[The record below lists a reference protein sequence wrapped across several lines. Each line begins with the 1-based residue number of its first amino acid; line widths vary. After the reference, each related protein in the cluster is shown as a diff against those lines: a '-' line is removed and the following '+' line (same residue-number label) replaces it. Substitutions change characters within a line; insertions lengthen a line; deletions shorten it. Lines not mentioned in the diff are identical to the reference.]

1 METEYIKKTGI
12 ERQKEVLIEA
22 LERAAKE
29 NGLFLNT
36 NYKQQ
41 PHFYNKELQI
51 TPVNSL
57 MMAMHSDNGDFKS
70 NAYTTFQNLQA
81 NNAAIRRGQKGV
93 PFIWSN
99 LNEYV
104 EIANPE
110 NKITKDS
117 FNKLSEEDKGRY
129 RVNPKENV
137 FTLFNL
143 DQTTLPFVHKD
154 SYKSHINDTGQTEP
168 HDEKELRIDINKYI
182 QKMRENLLPI
192 RRDGIGVAHYDAN
205 RDLIHIP
212 AQKEFD
218 TYPEYVQA
226 VTREIVRATGV
237 PQRLNR
243 EGTMSSDKEKQAR
256 ESLVEDLVSAHKL
269 LEFGLPSK
277 LKKTTIANIP
287 SIIKHIKE
295 TPNYTENLFRD
306 INRAVGMMKKAEK
319 GEKIKVNEREAT
331 ELLNVNSQEQT
342 QSNKQENHDSK
353 AVSFEQITILKDDN
367 EKWTLVARPSEQKP
381 FAIHPSKQDI
391 SFYFDSLKNPNKE
404 EGVSIRT
411 ELAQKYYG
419 ISLQHPELKVDIFNT
434 GATQE
439 NIEKIDRVNVF
450 RSKDQKNMI
459 IAYVD
464 GKALQPIELNKSLY
478 QRFWL
483 TDNRS
488 AYKVA
493 LAASLYAETLNNI
506 KKEGTKQ
513 TQEVEQTAKKEQSKE
528 AEVTHH
534 AGEKNIP
541 PIMKEYENLKNQYK
555 DTVLL
560 FRKGNHYE
568 AYADDAV
575 TVSQKLDLKM
585 ETDKHHYEDSKTPL
599 RSTSFK
605 QSELDVFLPKLIRN
619 NLRIAICAPIEEPL
633 KIPRPTPEA
642 ETQTKS
648 LEENETIV
656 SRPSMHR

>member
-1 METEYIKKTGI
+1 METEYIKKTGL

-57 MMAMHSDNGDFKS
+57 MMAMHSDNGNFKS

-154 SYKSHINDTGQTEP
+154 SYKTHINDTGQTAP

-277 LKKTTIANIP
+277 LKKTTIENVP

-319 GEKIKVNEREAT
+319 GEKIKVNERET
-331 ELLNVNSQEQT
+331 VELLNVNSQEQAQRNT
-342 QSNKQENHDSK
+342 QENQVSK

-367 EKWTLVARPSEQKP
+367 EKWTLVARPNEQKP

-391 SFYFDSLKNPNKE
+391 SMYFDSLKNPNKE

-419 ISLQHPELKVDIFNT
+419 LSLQHPELKVDIFNT

-450 RSKDQKNMI
+450 RTKDQKNMI

-513 TQEVEQTAKKEQSKE
+513 AQEVEQTATKEQSKQS
-528 AEVTHH
+528 EVSHDT
-534 AGEKNIP
+534 AEKNTP
-541 PIMKEYENLKNQYK
+541 PIMEQYK
-555 DTVLL
+555 ALKKNYSDALLL
-560 FRKGNHYE
+560 FRKGNYYI
-568 AYADDAV
+568 AYSDDAV
-575 TVSQKLDLKM
+575 TLSKKLDLEIKT
-585 ETDKHHYEDSKTPL
+585 EKNHYENEKTPL
-599 RSTSFK
+599 RSASFPA
-605 QSELDVFLPKLIRN
+605 SSLDGNLPKLIRSGS
-619 NLRIAICAPIEEPL
+619 RVAICTPNEEEQ
-633 KIPRPTPEA
+633 KIPKPSRQDPPKEQ
-642 ETQTKS
+642 EQKES
-648 LEENETIV
+648 IV

>member
-1 METEYIKKTGI
+1 METEYIKRTGL

-57 MMAMHSDNGDFKS
+57 MMAMHSDNGNFKS

-81 NNAAIRRGQKGV
+81 NDAAIRRGQKGV

-154 SYKSHINDTGQTEP
+154 SYKTHINDTGQTAP

-277 LKKTTIANIP
+277 LKKTTIENVP

-319 GEKIKVNEREAT
+319 GEKIKVNERET
-331 ELLNVNSQEQT
+331 VELLNVNSQEQAQRNT
-342 QSNKQENHDSK
+342 QENQVSK

-367 EKWTLVARPSEQKP
+367 EKWTLVARPNEQKP

-391 SFYFDSLKNPNKE
+391 SMYFDSLKNPNKE

-419 ISLQHPELKVDIFNT
+419 LSLQHPELKVDIFNT

-450 RSKDQKNMI
+450 RTKDQKNMI

-513 TQEVEQTAKKEQSKE
+513 AQEVEQTATKEQSKQS
-528 AEVTHH
+528 EVSHDT
-534 AGEKNIP
+534 AEKNIP
-541 PIMKEYENLKNQYK
+541 PIMEQYK
-555 DTVLL
+555 ALKKNYSDALLL
-560 FRKGNHYE
+560 FRKGNYYI
-568 AYADDAV
+568 AYSDDAV
-575 TVSQKLDLKM
+575 TLSKKLDLEIKT
-585 ETDKHHYEDSKTPL
+585 EKNHYENEKTPL
-599 RSTSFK
+599 RSASFPA
-605 QSELDVFLPKLIRN
+605 SSLDGNLPKLIRSGS
-619 NLRIAICAPIEEPL
+619 RVAICTPNEEEQ
-633 KIPRPTPEA
+633 KIPKPSRQDPPKEQ
-642 ETQTKS
+642 EQKES
-648 LEENETIV
+648 IV

>member
-1 METEYIKKTGI
+1 METEYIKRTGL

-36 NYKQQ
+36 NYKRQ

-57 MMAMHSDNGDFKS
+57 MMAMHSDNGNFKS

-81 NNAAIRRGQKGV
+81 NDAAIRRGQKGV

-104 EIANPE
+104 EIVNPE

-154 SYKSHINDTGQTEP
+154 SYKTHINDTGQTAP

-277 LKKTTIANIP
+277 LKKTTIENVP

-319 GEKIKVNEREAT
+319 GEKIKVNERET
-331 ELLNVNSQEQT
+331 VELLNVNSQEQAQRNT
-342 QSNKQENHDSK
+342 QENQVSK

-367 EKWTLVARPSEQKP
+367 EKWTLVARPNEQKP

-391 SFYFDSLKNPNKE
+391 SMYFDSLKNPNKE

-411 ELAQKYYG
+411 ELAQKYYVL
-419 ISLQHPELKVDIFNT
+419 SLQHPELKVDIFNT

-450 RSKDQKNMI
+450 RTKDQKNMI

-513 TQEVEQTAKKEQSKE
+513 AQEVEQTATKEQSKQS
-528 AEVTHH
+528 EVSHDT
-534 AGEKNIP
+534 AEKNIP
-541 PIMKEYENLKNQYK
+541 PIMEQYK
-555 DTVLL
+555 ALKKNYSDALLL
-560 FRKGNHYE
+560 FRKGNYYI
-568 AYADDAV
+568 AYSDDAV
-575 TVSQKLDLKM
+575 TLSKKLDLEIKT
-585 ETDKHHYEDSKTPL
+585 EKNHYENEKTPL
-599 RSTSFK
+599 RSASFPA
-605 QSELDVFLPKLIRN
+605 SSLDGNLPKLIRSGS
-619 NLRIAICAPIEEPL
+619 RVAICTPNEEEQ
-633 KIPRPTPEA
+633 KIPKPSRQDPPKEQ
-642 ETQTKS
+642 EQKES
-648 LEENETIV
+648 IV

>member
-1 METEYIKKTGI
+1 METEYIKRTGL

-57 MMAMHSDNGDFKS
+57 MMAMHSDNGNFKS

-81 NNAAIRRGQKGV
+81 NDAAIRRGQKGV

-104 EIANPE
+104 EIVNPE

-154 SYKSHINDTGQTEP
+154 SYKTHINDTGQTAP

-277 LKKTTIANIP
+277 LKKTTIETVP

-319 GEKIKVNEREAT
+319 GEKIKVNERET
-331 ELLNVNSQEQT
+331 VELLNVNSQEQAQRNT
-342 QSNKQENHDSK
+342 QENQVSK

-367 EKWTLVARPSEQKP
+367 EKWTLVARPNEQKP

-391 SFYFDSLKNPNKE
+391 SMYFDSLKNPNKE

-419 ISLQHPELKVDIFNT
+419 LSLQHPELKVDIFNT

-450 RSKDQKNMI
+450 RTKDQKNMI

-513 TQEVEQTAKKEQSKE
+513 AQEVEQTATKEQSKQS
-528 AEVTHH
+528 EVSHDT
-534 AGEKNIP
+534 AEKNIP
-541 PIMKEYENLKNQYK
+541 PIMEQYK
-555 DTVLL
+555 ALKKNYSDALLL
-560 FRKGNHYE
+560 FRKGNYYI
-568 AYADDAV
+568 AYSDDAV
-575 TVSQKLDLKM
+575 TLSKKLDLEIKT
-585 ETDKHHYEDSKTPL
+585 EKNHYENEKTPL
-599 RSTSFK
+599 RSASFPA
-605 QSELDVFLPKLIRN
+605 SSLDGNLPKLIRSGS
-619 NLRIAICAPIEEPL
+619 RVAICTPNEEEQ
-633 KIPRPTPEA
+633 KIPKPSRQDPPKEQ
-642 ETQTKS
+642 EQKES
-648 LEENETIV
+648 IV

>member
-1 METEYIKKTGI
+1 METEYIKKTGL

-36 NYKQQ
+36 NYKHQ

-57 MMAMHSDNGDFKS
+57 MMAMHSDNGNFKS

-99 LNEYV
+99 LNVYV

-154 SYKSHINDTGQTEP
+154 SYKTHINDTGQTAP

-277 LKKTTIANIP
+277 LKKTTIENVP

-319 GEKIKVNEREAT
+319 GEKIKVNERET
-331 ELLNVNSQEQT
+331 VELLNVNSQEQAQRNT
-342 QSNKQENHDSK
+342 QENQVSK

-367 EKWTLVARPSEQKP
+367 EKWTLVARPNEQKP

-391 SFYFDSLKNPNKE
+391 SMYFDSLKNPNKE

-419 ISLQHPELKVDIFNT
+419 LSLQHPELKVDIFNT

-450 RSKDQKNMI
+450 RTKDQKNMI

-513 TQEVEQTAKKEQSKE
+513 AQEVEQTATKEQSKQS
-528 AEVTHH
+528 EVSHDT
-534 AGEKNIP
+534 AEKNIP
-541 PIMKEYENLKNQYK
+541 PIMEQYK
-555 DTVLL
+555 ALKKNYSDALLL
-560 FRKGNHYE
+560 FRKGNYYI
-568 AYADDAV
+568 AYSDDAV
-575 TVSQKLDLKM
+575 TLSKKLDLEIKT
-585 ETDKHHYEDSKTPL
+585 EKNHYENEKTPL
-599 RSTSFK
+599 RSASFPA
-605 QSELDVFLPKLIRN
+605 SSLDGNLPKLIRSGS
-619 NLRIAICAPIEEPL
+619 RVAICTPNEEEQ
-633 KIPRPTPEA
+633 KIPKPSRQDPPKEQ
-642 ETQTKS
+642 EQKES
-648 LEENETIV
+648 IV

>member
-1 METEYIKKTGI
+1 METEYIKKTGL

-57 MMAMHSDNGDFKS
+57 MMAMHSDNGNFKS

-154 SYKSHINDTGQTEP
+154 SYKTHINDTGQTAP

-277 LKKTTIANIP
+277 LKKTTIENVP

-319 GEKIKVNEREAT
+319 GEKIKVNERET
-331 ELLNVNSQEQT
+331 VELLNVNSQEQAQRNT
-342 QSNKQENHDSK
+342 QENQVSK

-367 EKWTLVARPSEQKP
+367 EKWTLVARPNEQKP

-391 SFYFDSLKNPNKE
+391 SMYFDSLKNPNKE

-411 ELAQKYYG
+411 ELAQKYYVL
-419 ISLQHPELKVDIFNT
+419 SLQHPELKVDIFNT

-450 RSKDQKNMI
+450 RTKDQKNMI

-483 TDNRS
+483 TD
-488 AYKVA
+488 KVA
-493 LAASLYAETLNNI
+493 LAASLYSETLNNI

-513 TQEVEQTAKKEQSKE
+513 AQEVEQTATKEQSKQS
-528 AEVTHH
+528 EVSHDT
-534 AGEKNIP
+534 AEKNIP
-541 PIMKEYENLKNQYK
+541 PIMEQYK
-555 DTVLL
+555 ALKKNYSDALLL
-560 FRKGNHYE
+560 FRKGNYYI
-568 AYADDAV
+568 AYSDDAV
-575 TVSQKLDLKM
+575 TLSKKLDLEIKT
-585 ETDKHHYEDSKTPL
+585 EKNHYENEKTPL
-599 RSTSFK
+599 RSASFPA
-605 QSELDVFLPKLIRN
+605 SSLDGNLPKLIRSGS
-619 NLRIAICAPIEEPL
+619 RVAICTPNEEEQ
-633 KIPRPTPEA
+633 KIPKPSRQDPPKEQ
-642 ETQTKS
+642 EQKES
-648 LEENETIV
+648 IV

>member
-1 METEYIKKTGI
+1 METEYIKKTGL

-57 MMAMHSDNGDFKS
+57 MMAMHSDNGNFKS

-104 EIANPE
+104 EIANPD

-154 SYKSHINDTGQTEP
+154 SYKTHINDTGQTAP

-277 LKKTTIANIP
+277 LKKTTIENVP

-319 GEKIKVNEREAT
+319 GEKIKINERET
-331 ELLNVNSQEQT
+331 VELLNVNSQEQA
-342 QSNKQENHDSK
+342 QRNMQENQVSK

-367 EKWTLVARPSEQKP
+367 EKWTLVARPNEQKP

-391 SFYFDSLKNPNKE
+391 SMYFDSLKNPNKE

-419 ISLQHPELKVDIFNT
+419 LSLQHPELKVDIFNT

-450 RSKDQKNMI
+450 RTKDQKNMI

-513 TQEVEQTAKKEQSKE
+513 AQEVEQTATKEQSKQS
-528 AEVTHH
+528 EVSHDT
-534 AGEKNIP
+534 AEKNIP
-541 PIMKEYENLKNQYK
+541 PIMEQYK
-555 DTVLL
+555 ALKKNYSDALLL
-560 FRKGNHYE
+560 FRKGNYYI
-568 AYADDAV
+568 AYSDDAV
-575 TVSQKLDLKM
+575 TLSKKLDLEIKT
-585 ETDKHHYEDSKTPL
+585 EKNHYENEKTPL
-599 RSTSFK
+599 RSASFPA
-605 QSELDVFLPKLIRN
+605 SSLDGNLPKLIRSGS
-619 NLRIAICAPIEEPL
+619 RVAICTPNEEEQ
-633 KIPRPTPEA
+633 KIPKPSRQDPPKEQ
-642 ETQTKS
+642 EQKES
-648 LEENETIV
+648 IV

>member
-1 METEYIKKTGI
+1 METEYIKKTGL

-57 MMAMHSDNGDFKS
+57 MMAMHSDNGNFKS

-154 SYKSHINDTGQTEP
+154 SYKTHINDTGQTAP

-277 LKKTTIANIP
+277 LKKTTIENVP

-319 GEKIKVNEREAT
+319 GEKIKINERET
-331 ELLNVNSQEQT
+331 VELLNVNSQEQA
-342 QSNKQENHDSK
+342 QRNMQENQVSK

-367 EKWTLVARPSEQKP
+367 EKWTLVARPNEQKP

-391 SFYFDSLKNPNKE
+391 SMYFDSLKNPNKE

-419 ISLQHPELKVDIFNT
+419 LSLQHPELKVDIFNT

-439 NIEKIDRVNVF
+439 NIEIIDRVNVF
-450 RSKDQKNMI
+450 RTKDQKNMI

-513 TQEVEQTAKKEQSKE
+513 AQEVEQTATKEQSKQS
-528 AEVTHH
+528 EVSHDT
-534 AGEKNIP
+534 AEKNIP
-541 PIMKEYENLKNQYK
+541 PIMEQYK
-555 DTVLL
+555 ALKKNYSDALLL
-560 FRKGNHYE
+560 FRKGNYYI
-568 AYADDAV
+568 AYSDDAV
-575 TVSQKLDLKM
+575 TLSKKLDLEIKT
-585 ETDKHHYEDSKTPL
+585 EKNHYENEKTPL
-599 RSTSFK
+599 RSASFPA
-605 QSELDVFLPKLIRN
+605 SSLDGNLPKLIRSGS
-619 NLRIAICAPIEEPL
+619 RVAICTPNEEEQ
-633 KIPRPTPEA
+633 KIPKPSRQDPPKEQ
-642 ETQTKS
+642 EQKES
-648 LEENETIV
+648 IV

>member
-1 METEYIKKTGI
+1 METEYIKKTGL

-57 MMAMHSDNGDFKS
+57 MMAMHSDNGNFKS

-154 SYKSHINDTGQTEP
+154 SYKTHINDTGQTAP

-277 LKKTTIANIP
+277 LKKTTIENVP

-319 GEKIKVNEREAT
+319 GEKIKVNERET
-331 ELLNVNSQEQT
+331 VELLNVNSQEQAQRNT
-342 QSNKQENHDSK
+342 QENQVSK

-367 EKWTLVARPSEQKP
+367 EKWTLVARPNEQKP

-391 SFYFDSLKNPNKE
+391 SMYFDSLKNPNKE

-419 ISLQHPELKVDIFNT
+419 LSLQHPELKVDIFNT

-450 RSKDQKNMI
+450 RTKDQKNMI

-513 TQEVEQTAKKEQSKE
+513 AQEVEQTATKEQSKQS
-528 AEVTHH
+528 EVSHDT
-534 AGEKNIP
+534 AEKNIP
-541 PIMKEYENLKNQYK
+541 PIMEQYK
-555 DTVLL
+555 ALKKNYSDALLL
-560 FRKGNHYE
+560 FRKGNYYI
-568 AYADDAV
+568 AYSDDAV
-575 TVSQKLDLKM
+575 TLSKKLDLEIKT
-585 ETDKHHYEDSKTPL
+585 EKNHYENEKTPL
-599 RSTSFK
+599 RSASFPA
-605 QSELDVFLPKLIRN
+605 SSLDGNLPKLTRSGS
-619 NLRIAICAPIEEPL
+619 RVAICTPNEEEQ
-633 KIPRPTPEA
+633 KIPKPSRQDPPKEQ
-642 ETQTKS
+642 EQKES
-648 LEENETIV
+648 IV

>member
-1 METEYIKKTGI
+1 METEYIKKTGL

-57 MMAMHSDNGDFKS
+57 MMAMHSDNGNFKS

-154 SYKSHINDTGQTEP
+154 SYKTHINDTGQTAP

-277 LKKTTIANIP
+277 LKKTTIENVP

-319 GEKIKVNEREAT
+319 GEKIKINERET
-331 ELLNVNSQEQT
+331 VELLNVNSQEQA
-342 QSNKQENHDSK
+342 QRNMQENQVSK

-367 EKWTLVARPSEQKP
+367 EKWTLVARPNEQKP

-391 SFYFDSLKNPNKE
+391 SMYFDSLKNPNKE

-419 ISLQHPELKVDIFNT
+419 LSLQHPELKVDIFNT

-450 RSKDQKNMI
+450 RTKDQKNMI

-513 TQEVEQTAKKEQSKE
+513 AQEVEQTATKEQSKQS
-528 AEVTHH
+528 EVSHDT
-534 AGEKNIP
+534 AEKNIP
-541 PIMKEYENLKNQYK
+541 PIMEQYK
-555 DTVLL
+555 ALKKNYSDALLL
-560 FRKGNHYE
+560 FRKGNYYI
-568 AYADDAV
+568 AYSDDAV
-575 TVSQKLDLKM
+575 TLSKKLDLEIKT
-585 ETDKHHYEDSKTPL
+585 EKNHYENEKTPL
-599 RSTSFK
+599 RSASFPA
-605 QSELDVFLPKLIRN
+605 SSLDGNLQKLIRSGS
-619 NLRIAICAPIEEPL
+619 RVAICTPNEEEQ
-633 KIPRPTPEA
+633 KIPKPSRQDPPKEQ
-642 ETQTKS
+642 EQKES
-648 LEENETIV
+648 IV

>member
-1 METEYIKKTGI
+1 METEYIKKTGL

-57 MMAMHSDNGDFKS
+57 MMAMHSDNGNFKS

-154 SYKSHINDTGQTEP
+154 SYKTHINDTGQTAP

-277 LKKTTIANIP
+277 LKKTTIENVP

-319 GEKIKVNEREAT
+319 GEKIKINERET
-331 ELLNVNSQEQT
+331 VELLNVNSQEQA
-342 QSNKQENHDSK
+342 QRNMQENQVSK

-367 EKWTLVARPSEQKP
+367 EKWTLVARPNEQKP

-391 SFYFDSLKNPNKE
+391 SMYFDSLKNPNKE

-419 ISLQHPELKVDIFNT
+419 LSLQHPELKVDIFNT

-450 RSKDQKNMI
+450 RTKDQKNMI

-513 TQEVEQTAKKEQSKE
+513 AQEVEQTATKEQSKQS
-528 AEVTHH
+528 EVSHDT
-534 AGEKNIP
+534 AEKNIP
-541 PIMKEYENLKNQYK
+541 PIMEQYK
-555 DTVLL
+555 ALKKNYSDALLL
-560 FRKGNHYE
+560 FRKGNYYI
-568 AYADDAV
+568 AYSDDAV
-575 TVSQKLDLKM
+575 TLSKKLDLEIKT
-585 ETDKHHYEDSKTPL
+585 EKNHYENEKTPL
-599 RSTSFK
+599 RSASFPA
-605 QSELDVFLPKLIRN
+605 SSLDGNLRKLIRSGS
-619 NLRIAICAPIEEPL
+619 RVAICTPNEEEQ
-633 KIPRPTPEA
+633 KIPKPSRQDPPKEQ
-642 ETQTKS
+642 EQKES
-648 LEENETIV
+648 IV

>member
-1 METEYIKKTGI
+1 METEYIKRTGL

-57 MMAMHSDNGDFKS
+57 MMAMHSDNGNFKS

-81 NNAAIRRGQKGV
+81 NDAAIRRGQKGV

-104 EIANPE
+104 EIVNPE

-129 RVNPKENV
+129 RANPKENV

-154 SYKSHINDTGQTEP
+154 SYKTHINDTGQTAP

-277 LKKTTIANIP
+277 LKKTTIENVP

-319 GEKIKVNEREAT
+319 GEKIKVNERET
-331 ELLNVNSQEQT
+331 VELLNVNSQEQAQRNT
-342 QSNKQENHDSK
+342 QENQVSK

-367 EKWTLVARPSEQKP
+367 EKWTLVARPNEQKP

-391 SFYFDSLKNPNKE
+391 SMYFDSLKNPNKE

-419 ISLQHPELKVDIFNT
+419 LSLQHPELKVDIFNT

-450 RSKDQKNMI
+450 RTKDQKNMI

-513 TQEVEQTAKKEQSKE
+513 AQEVEQTATKEQSKQS
-528 AEVTHH
+528 EVSHDT
-534 AGEKNIP
+534 AEKNIP
-541 PIMKEYENLKNQYK
+541 PIMEQYK
-555 DTVLL
+555 ALKKNYSDALLL
-560 FRKGNHYE
+560 FRKGNYYI
-568 AYADDAV
+568 AYSDDAV
-575 TVSQKLDLKM
+575 TLSKKLDLEIKT
-585 ETDKHHYEDSKTPL
+585 EKNHYENEKTPL
-599 RSTSFK
+599 RSASFPA
-605 QSELDVFLPKLIRN
+605 SSLDGNLPKLIRSGS
-619 NLRIAICAPIEEPL
+619 RVAICTPNEEEQ
-633 KIPRPTPEA
+633 KIPKPSRQDPPKEQ
-642 ETQTKS
+642 EQKES
-648 LEENETIV
+648 IV

>member
-1 METEYIKKTGI
+1 METEYIKKTGL

-57 MMAMHSDNGDFKS
+57 MMAMHSDNGNFKS

-154 SYKSHINDTGQTEP
+154 SYKTHINDTGQTAP

-277 LKKTTIANIP
+277 LKKTTIENVP

-319 GEKIKVNEREAT
+319 GEKIKINERET
-331 ELLNVNSQEQT
+331 VELLNVNSQEQA
-342 QSNKQENHDSK
+342 QRNMQENQVSK

-367 EKWTLVARPSEQKP
+367 EKWTLVARPNEQKP

-391 SFYFDSLKNPNKE
+391 SMYFDSLKNPNKE

-419 ISLQHPELKVDIFNT
+419 LSLQHPELKVDIFNT

-450 RSKDQKNMI
+450 RTKVQKNMI

-513 TQEVEQTAKKEQSKE
+513 AQEVEQTATKEQSKQS
-528 AEVTHH
+528 EVSHDT
-534 AGEKNIP
+534 AEKNIP
-541 PIMKEYENLKNQYK
+541 PIMEQYK
-555 DTVLL
+555 ALKKNYSDALLL
-560 FRKGNHYE
+560 FRKGNYYI
-568 AYADDAV
+568 AYSDDAV
-575 TVSQKLDLKM
+575 TLSKKLDLEIKT
-585 ETDKHHYEDSKTPL
+585 EKNHYENEKTPL
-599 RSTSFK
+599 RSASFPA
-605 QSELDVFLPKLIRN
+605 SSLDGNLPKLIRSGS
-619 NLRIAICAPIEEPL
+619 RVAICTPNEEEQ
-633 KIPRPTPEA
+633 KIPKPSRQDPPKEQ
-642 ETQTKS
+642 EQKES
-648 LEENETIV
+648 IV

>member
-1 METEYIKKTGI
+1 METEYIKKTGL

-57 MMAMHSDNGDFKS
+57 MMAMHSDNGNFKS

-154 SYKSHINDTGQTEP
+154 SYKTHINDTGQTAP

-277 LKKTTIANIP
+277 LKKTTIENVP

-319 GEKIKVNEREAT
+319 GEKIKINERET
-331 ELLNVNSQEQT
+331 VELLNVNSQEQA
-342 QSNKQENHDSK
+342 QRNMQKNQVSK

-367 EKWTLVARPSEQKP
+367 EKWTLVARPNEQKP

-391 SFYFDSLKNPNKE
+391 SMYFDSLKNPNKE

-419 ISLQHPELKVDIFNT
+419 LSLQHPELKVDIFNT

-450 RSKDQKNMI
+450 RTKDQKNMI

-513 TQEVEQTAKKEQSKE
+513 AQEVEQTATKEQSKQS
-528 AEVTHH
+528 EVSHDT
-534 AGEKNIP
+534 AEKNIP
-541 PIMKEYENLKNQYK
+541 PIMEQYK
-555 DTVLL
+555 ALKKNYSDALLL
-560 FRKGNHYE
+560 FRKGNYYI
-568 AYADDAV
+568 AYSDDAV
-575 TVSQKLDLKM
+575 TLSKKLDLEIKT
-585 ETDKHHYEDSKTPL
+585 EKNHYENEKTPL
-599 RSTSFK
+599 RSASFPA
-605 QSELDVFLPKLIRN
+605 SSLDGNLPKLIRSGS
-619 NLRIAICAPIEEPL
+619 RVAICTPNEEEQ
-633 KIPRPTPEA
+633 KIPKPSRQDPPKEQ
-642 ETQTKS
+642 EQKES
-648 LEENETIV
+648 IV

>member
-1 METEYIKKTGI
+1 METEYIKKTGL

-57 MMAMHSDNGDFKS
+57 MMAMHSDNGNFKS

-154 SYKSHINDTGQTEP
+154 SYKTHINDTGQTAL

-277 LKKTTIANIP
+277 LKKTTIENVP

-319 GEKIKVNEREAT
+319 GEKIKINERET
-331 ELLNVNSQEQT
+331 VELLNVNSQEQA
-342 QSNKQENHDSK
+342 QRNMQENQVSK

-367 EKWTLVARPSEQKP
+367 EKWTLVARPNEQKP

-391 SFYFDSLKNPNKE
+391 SMYFDSLKNPNKE

-419 ISLQHPELKVDIFNT
+419 LSLQHPELKVDIFNT

-450 RSKDQKNMI
+450 RTKDPKNMI

-513 TQEVEQTAKKEQSKE
+513 AQEVEQTATKEQSKQS
-528 AEVTHH
+528 EVSHDT
-534 AGEKNIP
+534 AEKNIP
-541 PIMKEYENLKNQYK
+541 PIMEQYK
-555 DTVLL
+555 ALKKNYSDALLL
-560 FRKGNHYE
+560 FRKGNYYI
-568 AYADDAV
+568 AYSDDAV
-575 TVSQKLDLKM
+575 TLSKKLDLEIKT
-585 ETDKHHYEDSKTPL
+585 EKNHYENEKTPL
-599 RSTSFK
+599 RSASFPA
-605 QSELDVFLPKLIRN
+605 SSLDGNLPKLIRSGS
-619 NLRIAICAPIEEPL
+619 RVAICTPNEEEQ
-633 KIPRPTPEA
+633 KIPKPSRQDPPKEQ
-642 ETQTKS
+642 EQKES
-648 LEENETIV
+648 IV

>member
-1 METEYIKKTGI
+1 METEYIKKTGL

-57 MMAMHSDNGDFKS
+57 MMAMHSDNGNFKS

-154 SYKSHINDTGQTEP
+154 SYKTHINDTGQTAP

-182 QKMRENLLPI
+182 QKMRKNLLPI

-277 LKKTTIANIP
+277 LKKTTIENVP

-319 GEKIKVNEREAT
+319 GEKIKINERET
-331 ELLNVNSQEQT
+331 VELLNVNSQEQA
-342 QSNKQENHDSK
+342 QRNMQENQVSK

-367 EKWTLVARPSEQKP
+367 EKWTLVARPNEQKP

-391 SFYFDSLKNPNKE
+391 SMYFDSLKNPNKE

-419 ISLQHPELKVDIFNT
+419 LSLQHPELKVDIFNT

-450 RSKDQKNMI
+450 RTKDQKNMI

-513 TQEVEQTAKKEQSKE
+513 AQEVEQTATKEQSKQS
-528 AEVTHH
+528 EVSHDT
-534 AGEKNIP
+534 AEKNIP
-541 PIMKEYENLKNQYK
+541 PIMEQYK
-555 DTVLL
+555 ALKKNYSDALLL
-560 FRKGNHYE
+560 FRKGNYYI
-568 AYADDAV
+568 AYSDDAV
-575 TVSQKLDLKM
+575 TLSKKLDLEIKT
-585 ETDKHHYEDSKTPL
+585 EKNHYENEKTPL
-599 RSTSFK
+599 RSASFPA
-605 QSELDVFLPKLIRN
+605 SSLDGNLPKLIRSGS
-619 NLRIAICAPIEEPL
+619 RVAICTPNEEEQ
-633 KIPRPTPEA
+633 KIPKPSRQDPPKEQ
-642 ETQTKS
+642 EQKES
-648 LEENETIV
+648 IV

>member
-1 METEYIKKTGI
+1 METEYIKKTGL

-57 MMAMHSDNGDFKS
+57 MMAMHSDNGNFKS

-154 SYKSHINDTGQTEP
+154 SYKTHINDTGQTAP

-212 AQKEFD
+212 AQKEFN

-277 LKKTTIANIP
+277 LKKTTIENVP

-319 GEKIKVNEREAT
+319 GEKIKINERET
-331 ELLNVNSQEQT
+331 VELLNVNSQEQA
-342 QSNKQENHDSK
+342 QRNMQENQVSK

-367 EKWTLVARPSEQKP
+367 EKWTLVARPNEQKP

-391 SFYFDSLKNPNKE
+391 SMYFDSLKNPNKE

-419 ISLQHPELKVDIFNT
+419 LSLQHPELKVDIFNT

-450 RSKDQKNMI
+450 RTKDQKNMI

-513 TQEVEQTAKKEQSKE
+513 AQEVEQTATKEQSKQS
-528 AEVTHH
+528 EVSHDT
-534 AGEKNIP
+534 AEKNIP
-541 PIMKEYENLKNQYK
+541 PIMEQYK
-555 DTVLL
+555 ALKKNYSDALLL
-560 FRKGNHYE
+560 FRKGNYYI
-568 AYADDAV
+568 AYSDDAV
-575 TVSQKLDLKM
+575 TLSKKLDLEIKT
-585 ETDKHHYEDSKTPL
+585 EKNHYENEKTPL
-599 RSTSFK
+599 RSASFPA
-605 QSELDVFLPKLIRN
+605 SSLDGNLPKLIRSGS
-619 NLRIAICAPIEEPL
+619 RVAICTPNEEEQ
-633 KIPRPTPEA
+633 KIPKPSRQDPPKEQ
-642 ETQTKS
+642 EQKES
-648 LEENETIV
+648 IV

>member
-1 METEYIKKTGI
+1 METEYIKRTGL

-57 MMAMHSDNGDFKS
+57 MMAMHSDNGNFKS

-81 NNAAIRRGQKGV
+81 NDAAIRRGQKGV

-104 EIANPE
+104 EIVNPE

-154 SYKSHINDTGQTEP
+154 SYKTHINDTGQTAP

-277 LKKTTIANIP
+277 LKKTTIENVP

-319 GEKIKVNEREAT
+319 GEKIKVNERET
-331 ELLNVNSQEQT
+331 VELLNVNSQEQAQRNT
-342 QSNKQENHDSK
+342 QENQVSK

-367 EKWTLVARPSEQKP
+367 EKWTLVARPNEQKP

-391 SFYFDSLKNPNKE
+391 SMYFDSLKNPNKE

-419 ISLQHPELKVDIFNT
+419 LSLQHPELKVDIFNT

-439 NIEKIDRVNVF
+439 NIEKIDMVNVF
-450 RSKDQKNMI
+450 RTKDQKNMI

-513 TQEVEQTAKKEQSKE
+513 AQEVEQTATKEQSKQS
-528 AEVTHH
+528 EVSHDT
-534 AGEKNIP
+534 AEKNIP
-541 PIMKEYENLKNQYK
+541 PIMEQYK
-555 DTVLL
+555 ALKKNYSDALLL
-560 FRKGNHYE
+560 FRKGNYYI
-568 AYADDAV
+568 AYSDDAV
-575 TVSQKLDLKM
+575 TLSKKLDLEIKT
-585 ETDKHHYEDSKTPL
+585 EKNHYENEKTPL
-599 RSTSFK
+599 RSASFPA
-605 QSELDVFLPKLIRN
+605 SSLDGNLPKLIRSGS
-619 NLRIAICAPIEEPL
+619 RVAICTPNEEEQ
-633 KIPRPTPEA
+633 KIPKPSRQDPPKEQ
-642 ETQTKS
+642 EQKES
-648 LEENETIV
+648 IV

>member
-1 METEYIKKTGI
+1 METEYIKKTGL

-57 MMAMHSDNGDFKS
+57 MMAMHSDNGNFKS

-154 SYKSHINDTGQTEP
+154 SYKTHINDTGQTAP

-277 LKKTTIANIP
+277 LKKTTIENVP

-319 GEKIKVNEREAT
+319 GEKIKVNEREAA
-331 ELLNVNSQEQT
+331 ELLNVNSQEQAQRNT
-342 QSNKQENHDSK
+342 QENQVSK

-367 EKWTLVARPSEQKP
+367 EKWTLVARPNEQKP

-391 SFYFDSLKNPNKE
+391 SMYFDSLKNPNKE

-419 ISLQHPELKVDIFNT
+419 LSLQHPELKVDIFNT

-450 RSKDQKNMI
+450 RTKDQKNMI

-513 TQEVEQTAKKEQSKE
+513 TQKVEQTATKEQSNQS
-528 AEVTHH
+528 EVSHDT
-534 AGEKNIP
+534 AEKNIP
-541 PIMKEYENLKNQYK
+541 PIMEQYK
-555 DTVLL
+555 ALKKIHSDVLLL
-560 FRKGNHYE
+560 FRKGNYYI
-568 AYADDAV
+568 AYSDDAV
-575 TVSQKLDLKM
+575 TLSKKLDLGIKT
-585 ETDKHHYEDSKTPL
+585 EKNHYENEKTPL
-599 RSTSFK
+599 RSASFPA
-605 QSELDVFLPKLIRN
+605 SSLDGNLPKLIRSGS
-619 NLRIAICAPIEEPL
+619 RVAICTPIEEEQ
-633 KIPRPTPEA
+633 KIPKPSRQEPPKEQ
-642 ETQTKS
+642 EQKES
-648 LEENETIV
+648 IV

>member
-1 METEYIKKTGI
+1 METEYIKRTGL

-57 MMAMHSDNGDFKS
+57 MMAMHSDNGNFKS

-81 NNAAIRRGQKGV
+81 NDAAIRRGQKGV

-104 EIANPE
+104 EIVNPE

-154 SYKSHINDTGQTEP
+154 SYKTHINDTGQTAP
-168 HDEKELRIDINKYI
+168 HDEKELPIDINKYI

-277 LKKTTIANIP
+277 LKKRTIENVP

-319 GEKIKVNEREAT
+319 GEKIKVNERET
-331 ELLNVNSQEQT
+331 VELLNVNSQEQAQRNT
-342 QSNKQENHDSK
+342 QENQVSK

-367 EKWTLVARPSEQKP
+367 EKWTLVARPNEQKP

-391 SFYFDSLKNPNKE
+391 SMYFDSLKNPNKE

-419 ISLQHPELKVDIFNT
+419 LSLQHPELKVDIFNT

-450 RSKDQKNMI
+450 RTKDQKNMI

-513 TQEVEQTAKKEQSKE
+513 AQEVEQTATKEQSKQS
-528 AEVTHH
+528 EVSHDT
-534 AGEKNIP
+534 AEKNIP
-541 PIMKEYENLKNQYK
+541 PIMEQYK
-555 DTVLL
+555 ALKKNYSDALLL
-560 FRKGNHYE
+560 FRKGNYYI
-568 AYADDAV
+568 AYSDDAV
-575 TVSQKLDLKM
+575 TLSKKLDLEIKT
-585 ETDKHHYEDSKTPL
+585 EKNHYENEKTPL
-599 RSTSFK
+599 RSASFPA
-605 QSELDVFLPKLIRN
+605 SSLDGNLPKLIRSGS
-619 NLRIAICAPIEEPL
+619 RVAICTPNEEEQ
-633 KIPRPTPEA
+633 KIPKPSRQDPPKEQ
-642 ETQTKS
+642 EQKES
-648 LEENETIV
+648 IV

>member
-1 METEYIKKTGI
+1 METEYIKKTGL

-57 MMAMHSDNGDFKS
+57 MMAMHSDNGNFKS

-154 SYKSHINDTGQTEP
+154 SYKTHINDTGQTAP

-277 LKKTTIANIP
+277 LKKTTIENVP

-319 GEKIKVNEREAT
+319 GEKIKINERET
-331 ELLNVNSQEQT
+331 VELLNVNSQEQA
-342 QSNKQENHDSK
+342 QRNMQENQVSK

-367 EKWTLVARPSEQKP
+367 EKWTLVARPNEQKP

-391 SFYFDSLKNPNKE
+391 SMYFDSLKNPNKE

-419 ISLQHPELKVDIFNT
+419 LSLQHPELKVDIFNT

-450 RSKDQKNMI
+450 RTKDQKNMI

-513 TQEVEQTAKKEQSKE
+513 AQEVEQTATKEQSKQS
-528 AEVTHH
+528 EVSHDT
-534 AGEKNIP
+534 AEKNIP
-541 PIMKEYENLKNQYK
+541 PIMEQYK
-555 DTVLL
+555 ALKKNYSDALLL
-560 FRKGNHYE
+560 FRKGNYYI
-568 AYADDAV
+568 AYSDDAV
-575 TVSQKLDLKM
+575 TLSKKLDLEIKT
-585 ETDKHHYEDSKTPL
+585 EKNHYENEKTHL
-599 RSTSFK
+599 RSASFPA
-605 QSELDVFLPKLIRN
+605 SSLDGNLPKLIRSGS
-619 NLRIAICAPIEEPL
+619 RVAICTPNEEEQ
-633 KIPRPTPEA
+633 KIPKPSRQDPPKEQ
-642 ETQTKS
+642 EQKES
-648 LEENETIV
+648 IV

>member
-1 METEYIKKTGI
+1 METEYIKKSVLD
-12 ERQKEVLIEA
+12 RQKEVLIEA

-29 NGLFLNT
+29 NGLFLTT
-36 NYKQQ
+36 NYKQH

-57 MMAMHSDNGDFKS
+57 MMAMHSDNGNFKS

-81 NNAAIRRGQKGV
+81 YNAAIRRGQKGV

-154 SYKSHINDTGQTEP
+154 SYKTHINDTGQTAP

-269 LEFGLPSK
+269 LEYGLPSK
-277 LKKTTIANIP
+277 LKNTTIENLP

-306 INRAVGMMKKAEK
+306 INRAVGMMNKAEK
-319 GEKIKVNEREAT
+319 GEKIKINERET
-331 ELLNVNSQEQT
+331 VELLNVNSQEQA
-342 QSNKQENHDSK
+342 QRNMQENQVSK
-353 AVSFEQITILKDDN
+353 AVSFEQISILKDDN
-367 EKWTLVARPSEQKP
+367 VKWTLVARPNELKP

-391 SFYFDSLKNPNKE
+391 SMYFDSLKNPNKE

-419 ISLQHPELKVDIFNT
+419 LSLQHPELKVDIFNT

-450 RSKDQKNMI
+450 RTKDQKNMI

-513 TQEVEQTAKKEQSKE
+513 AQEVEQTATKEQSKQS
-528 AEVTHH
+528 EVSHDT
-534 AGEKNIP
+534 AEKNIP
-541 PIMKEYENLKNQYK
+541 PIMEQYK
-555 DTVLL
+555 ALKKNYSDALLL
-560 FRKGNHYE
+560 FRKGNYYI
-568 AYADDAV
+568 AYSDDAV
-575 TVSQKLDLKM
+575 TLSKKLDLDIKT
-585 ETDKHHYEDSKTPL
+585 EKNHYENEKTPL
-599 RSTSFK
+599 RSASFPA
-605 QSELDVFLPKLIRN
+605 SSLDGNLPKLIRSGS
-619 NLRIAICAPIEEPL
+619 RVAICTPNEEEQ
-633 KIPRPTPEA
+633 KIPKPSRQDPPKEQ
-642 ETQTKS
+642 EQKES
-648 LEENETIV
+648 IE

>member
-1 METEYIKKTGI
+1 METEYIKKTGL

-57 MMAMHSDNGDFKS
+57 MMAMHSDNGNFKS

-154 SYKSHINDTGQTEP
+154 SYKTHINDTGQTAP

-277 LKKTTIANIP
+277 LKKTTIENVP

-319 GEKIKVNEREAT
+319 GEKIKINERET
-331 ELLNVNSQEQT
+331 VELLNVNSQEQA
-342 QSNKQENHDSK
+342 QRNMQENQVSK
-353 AVSFEQITILKDDN
+353 AVSFEQITVLKDDN
-367 EKWTLVARPSEQKP
+367 EKWTLVARPNEQKP

-391 SFYFDSLKNPNKE
+391 SMYFDSLKNPNKE

-419 ISLQHPELKVDIFNT
+419 LSLQHPELKVDIFNT

-450 RSKDQKNMI
+450 RTKDQKNMI

-513 TQEVEQTAKKEQSKE
+513 AQEVEQTATKEQSKQS
-528 AEVTHH
+528 EVSHDT
-534 AGEKNIP
+534 AEKNIP
-541 PIMKEYENLKNQYK
+541 PIMEQYK
-555 DTVLL
+555 ALKKNYSDALLL
-560 FRKGNHYE
+560 FRKGNYYI
-568 AYADDAV
+568 AYSDDAV
-575 TVSQKLDLKM
+575 TLSKKLDLEIKT
-585 ETDKHHYEDSKTPL
+585 EKNHYENEKTPL
-599 RSTSFK
+599 RSASFPA
-605 QSELDVFLPKLIRN
+605 SSLDGNLPKLIRSGS
-619 NLRIAICAPIEEPL
+619 RVAICTPNEEEQ
-633 KIPRPTPEA
+633 KIPKPSRQDPPKEQ
-642 ETQTKS
+642 EQKES
-648 LEENETIV
+648 IV

>member
-1 METEYIKKTGI
+1 METEYIKKTGL

-57 MMAMHSDNGDFKS
+57 MMAMHSDNGNFKS

-154 SYKSHINDTGQTEP
+154 SYKTHINDTGQTAP

-277 LKKTTIANIP
+277 LKKTTIENVP

-319 GEKIKVNEREAT
+319 GEKIKVNERET
-331 ELLNVNSQEQT
+331 VELLNVNSQEQAQRNT
-342 QSNKQENHDSK
+342 QENQVSK

-367 EKWTLVARPSEQKP
+367 EKWTLVARPNEQKP

-391 SFYFDSLKNPNKE
+391 SMYFDSLKNPNKE

-419 ISLQHPELKVDIFNT
+419 LSLQHPELKVDIFNT

-450 RSKDQKNMI
+450 RTKDQKNMI

-513 TQEVEQTAKKEQSKE
+513 AQEVEQSATKEQSKQS
-528 AEVTHH
+528 EVSHDT
-534 AGEKNIP
+534 AEKNIP
-541 PIMKEYENLKNQYK
+541 PIMEQYK
-555 DTVLL
+555 ALKKNYSDALLL
-560 FRKGNHYE
+560 FRKGNYYI
-568 AYADDAV
+568 AYSDDAV
-575 TVSQKLDLKM
+575 TLSKKLDLEIKT
-585 ETDKHHYEDSKTPL
+585 EKNHYENEKTPL
-599 RSTSFK
+599 RSASFPA
-605 QSELDVFLPKLIRN
+605 SSLDGNLPKLIRSGS
-619 NLRIAICAPIEEPL
+619 RVAICTPNEEEQ
-633 KIPRPTPEA
+633 KIPKPSRQDPPKEQ
-642 ETQTKS
+642 EQKES
-648 LEENETIV
+648 IV

>member
-1 METEYIKKTGI
+1 METEYIKKTGL

-57 MMAMHSDNGDFKS
+57 MMAMHSDNGNFKS

-154 SYKSHINDTGQTEP
+154 SYKTHINDTGQTAP

-277 LKKTTIANIP
+277 LKKTTIENVP

-319 GEKIKVNEREAT
+319 GEKIKINERET
-331 ELLNVNSQEQT
+331 VELLNVNSQEQA
-342 QSNKQENHDSK
+342 QRNMQENQVSK

-367 EKWTLVARPSEQKP
+367 EKWTLVARPNEQKP

-391 SFYFDSLKNPNKE
+391 SMYFDSLKNPNKE

-419 ISLQHPELKVDIFNT
+419 LSLQHPELKVDIFNT

-450 RSKDQKNMI
+450 KTKDQKNMI

-513 TQEVEQTAKKEQSKE
+513 AQEVEQTATKEQSKQS
-528 AEVTHH
+528 EVSHDT
-534 AGEKNIP
+534 AEKNIP
-541 PIMKEYENLKNQYK
+541 PIMEQYK
-555 DTVLL
+555 ALKKNYSDALLL
-560 FRKGNHYE
+560 FRKGNYYI
-568 AYADDAV
+568 AYSDDAV
-575 TVSQKLDLKM
+575 TLSKKLDLEIKT
-585 ETDKHHYEDSKTPL
+585 EKNHYENEKTPL
-599 RSTSFK
+599 RSASFPA
-605 QSELDVFLPKLIRN
+605 SSLDGNLPKLIRSGS
-619 NLRIAICAPIEEPL
+619 RVAICTPNEEEQ
-633 KIPRPTPEA
+633 KIPKPSRQDPPKEQ
-642 ETQTKS
+642 EQKES
-648 LEENETIV
+648 IV

>member
-1 METEYIKKTGI
+1 METEYIKRTGL

-57 MMAMHSDNGDFKS
+57 MMAMHSDNGNFKS

-154 SYKSHINDTGQTEP
+154 SYKTHINDTGQTAP

-277 LKKTTIANIP
+277 LKKTTIENVP

-319 GEKIKVNEREAT
+319 GEKIKVNERET
-331 ELLNVNSQEQT
+331 VELLNVNSQEQAQRNT
-342 QSNKQENHDSK
+342 QENQVSK

-367 EKWTLVARPSEQKP
+367 EKWTLVARPNEQKP

-391 SFYFDSLKNPNKE
+391 SMYFDSLKNPNKE

-411 ELAQKYYG
+411 ELAQKYYVL
-419 ISLQHPELKVDIFNT
+419 SLQHPELKVDIFNT

-450 RSKDQKNMI
+450 RTKDQKNMI

-513 TQEVEQTAKKEQSKE
+513 AQEVEQTATKEQSKQS
-528 AEVTHH
+528 EVSHDT
-534 AGEKNIP
+534 AEKNIP
-541 PIMKEYENLKNQYK
+541 PIMEQYK
-555 DTVLL
+555 ALKKNSSDALLL
-560 FRKGNHYE
+560 FRKGNYYI
-568 AYADDAV
+568 AYSDDAV
-575 TVSQKLDLKM
+575 TLSKKLDLEIKT
-585 ETDKHHYEDSKTPL
+585 EKNHYENEKTPL
-599 RSTSFK
+599 RSASFPA
-605 QSELDVFLPKLIRN
+605 SSLDGNLPKLIRSGS
-619 NLRIAICAPIEEPL
+619 RVAICTPNEEEQ
-633 KIPRPTPEA
+633 KIPKPSRQDPPKEQ
-642 ETQTKS
+642 EQKES
-648 LEENETIV
+648 IV

>member
-1 METEYIKKTGI
+1 METEYIKKTGL

-57 MMAMHSDNGDFKS
+57 MMAMHSDNGNFKS

-154 SYKSHINDTGQTEP
+154 SYKTHINDTGQTAP

-277 LKKTTIANIP
+277 LKKTTIENVP

-319 GEKIKVNEREAT
+319 GEKIKVNERET
-331 ELLNVNSQEQT
+331 VELLNVNSQEQAQRNT
-342 QSNKQENHDSK
+342 QENQVSK

-367 EKWTLVARPSEQKP
+367 EKWTLVARPNEQKP

-391 SFYFDSLKNPNKE
+391 SMYFDSLKNPNKE
-404 EGVSIRT
+404 EGISIRT

-419 ISLQHPELKVDIFNT
+419 LSLQHPELKVDIFNT

-450 RSKDQKNMI
+450 RTKDQKNMI

-513 TQEVEQTAKKEQSKE
+513 AQEVEQTATKEQSKQS
-528 AEVTHH
+528 EVSHDT
-534 AGEKNIP
+534 AEKNIP
-541 PIMKEYENLKNQYK
+541 PIMEQYK
-555 DTVLL
+555 ALKKNYSDALLL
-560 FRKGNHYE
+560 FRKGNYYI
-568 AYADDAV
+568 AYSDDAV
-575 TVSQKLDLKM
+575 TLSKKLDLEIKT
-585 ETDKHHYEDSKTPL
+585 EKNHYENEKTPL
-599 RSTSFK
+599 RSASFPA
-605 QSELDVFLPKLIRN
+605 SSLDGNLPKLIRSGS
-619 NLRIAICAPIEEPL
+619 RVAICTPNEEEQ
-633 KIPRPTPEA
+633 KIPKPSRQDPPKEQ
-642 ETQTKS
+642 EQKES
-648 LEENETIV
+648 IV

>member
-1 METEYIKKTGI
+1 METEYIKRTGL

-57 MMAMHSDNGDFKS
+57 MMAMHSDNGNFKS

-81 NNAAIRRGQKGV
+81 NDAAIRRGQKGV

-104 EIANPE
+104 EIVNPE

-154 SYKSHINDTGQTEP
+154 SYKTHINDTGQTAP

-182 QKMRENLLPI
+182 QKMRETPLPI

-277 LKKTTIANIP
+277 LKKTTIENVP

-319 GEKIKVNEREAT
+319 GEKIKVNERET
-331 ELLNVNSQEQT
+331 VELLNVNSQEQAQRNT
-342 QSNKQENHDSK
+342 QENQVSK

-367 EKWTLVARPSEQKP
+367 EKWTLVARPNEQKP

-391 SFYFDSLKNPNKE
+391 SMYFDSLKNPNKE

-419 ISLQHPELKVDIFNT
+419 LSLQHPELKVDIFNT

-450 RSKDQKNMI
+450 RTKDQKNMI

-513 TQEVEQTAKKEQSKE
+513 AQEVEQTATKEQSKQS
-528 AEVTHH
+528 EVSHDT
-534 AGEKNIP
+534 AEKNIP
-541 PIMKEYENLKNQYK
+541 PIMEQYK
-555 DTVLL
+555 ALKKNYSDALLL
-560 FRKGNHYE
+560 FRKGNYYI
-568 AYADDAV
+568 AYSDDAV
-575 TVSQKLDLKM
+575 TLSKKLDLEIKT
-585 ETDKHHYEDSKTPL
+585 EKNHYENEKTPL
-599 RSTSFK
+599 RSASFPA
-605 QSELDVFLPKLIRN
+605 SSLDGNLPKLIRSGS
-619 NLRIAICAPIEEPL
+619 RVAICTPNEEEQ
-633 KIPRPTPEA
+633 KIPKPSRQDPPKEQ
-642 ETQTKS
+642 EQKES
-648 LEENETIV
+648 IV

>member
-1 METEYIKKTGI
+1 METEYIKKTGL

-57 MMAMHSDNGDFKS
+57 MMAMHSDNGNFKS

-154 SYKSHINDTGQTEP
+154 SYKTHINDTGQTAP

-243 EGTMSSDKEKQAR
+243 EGTMSSDKEKQTR

-277 LKKTTIANIP
+277 LKKTTIENVP

-295 TPNYTENLFRD
+295 TPNYTEDLFRD

-319 GEKIKVNEREAT
+319 GEKIKVNEREAE
-331 ELLNVNSQEQT
+331 ELLNVNSQEQAQRNT
-342 QSNKQENHDSK
+342 QENQVSK

-367 EKWTLVARPSEQKP
+367 EKWTLVARPNEQKP

-391 SFYFDSLKNPNKE
+391 SMYFDSLKNPNKE

-419 ISLQHPELKVDIFNT
+419 LSLQHPELKVDIFNT

-450 RSKDQKNMI
+450 RTKDQKNMI

-513 TQEVEQTAKKEQSKE
+513 AQEVEQTATKEQSKQS
-528 AEVTHH
+528 EVSHDT
-534 AGEKNIP
+534 AEKNIP
-541 PIMKEYENLKNQYK
+541 PIMEQYK
-555 DTVLL
+555 ALKKNYSDALLL
-560 FRKGNHYE
+560 FRKGNYYI
-568 AYADDAV
+568 AYSDDAV
-575 TVSQKLDLKM
+575 TLSKKLDLEIKT
-585 ETDKHHYEDSKTPL
+585 EKNHYENEKTPL
-599 RSTSFK
+599 RSASFPA
-605 QSELDVFLPKLIRN
+605 SSLDGNLPKLIRSGS
-619 NLRIAICAPIEEPL
+619 RVAICTPNEEEQ
-633 KIPRPTPEA
+633 KIPKPSRQEPPKEQ
-642 ETQTKS
+642 EQKES
-648 LEENETIV
+648 IV

>member
-1 METEYIKKTGI
+1 METEYIKRTGL

-57 MMAMHSDNGDFKS
+57 MMAMHSDNGNFKS

-81 NNAAIRRGQKGV
+81 NDAAIRRGQKGV

-104 EIANPE
+104 EIVNPE

-154 SYKSHINDTGQTEP
+154 SYKTHINDTGQTAP

-182 QKMRENLLPI
+182 QKMRKNLLPI

-277 LKKTTIANIP
+277 LKKTTIENVP

-319 GEKIKVNEREAT
+319 GEKIKVNERET
-331 ELLNVNSQEQT
+331 VELLNVNSQEQAQRNT
-342 QSNKQENHDSK
+342 QENQVSK

-367 EKWTLVARPSEQKP
+367 EKWTLVARPNEQKP

-391 SFYFDSLKNPNKE
+391 SMYFDSLKNPNKE

-419 ISLQHPELKVDIFNT
+419 LSLQHPELKVDIFNT

-450 RSKDQKNMI
+450 RTKDQKNMI

-513 TQEVEQTAKKEQSKE
+513 AQEVEQTATKEQSKQS
-528 AEVTHH
+528 EVSHDT
-534 AGEKNIP
+534 AEKNIP
-541 PIMKEYENLKNQYK
+541 PIMEQYK
-555 DTVLL
+555 ALKKNYSDALLL
-560 FRKGNHYE
+560 FRKGNYYI
-568 AYADDAV
+568 AYSDDAV
-575 TVSQKLDLKM
+575 TLSKKLDLEIKT
-585 ETDKHHYEDSKTPL
+585 EKNHYENEKTPL
-599 RSTSFK
+599 RSASFPA
-605 QSELDVFLPKLIRN
+605 SSLDGNLPKLIRSGS
-619 NLRIAICAPIEEPL
+619 RVAICTPNEEEQ
-633 KIPRPTPEA
+633 KIPKPSRQDPPKEQ
-642 ETQTKS
+642 EQKES
-648 LEENETIV
+648 IV

>member
-1 METEYIKKTGI
+1 METEYIKKTGL

-57 MMAMHSDNGDFKS
+57 MMAMHSDNGNFKS

-154 SYKSHINDTGQTEP
+154 SYKTHINDTGQTAP

-277 LKKTTIANIP
+277 LKKTTIENVP

-319 GEKIKVNEREAT
+319 GKKIKINERET
-331 ELLNVNSQEQT
+331 VELLNVNSQEQA
-342 QSNKQENHDSK
+342 QRNMQENQVSK

-367 EKWTLVARPSEQKP
+367 EKWTLVARPNEQKP

-391 SFYFDSLKNPNKE
+391 SMYFDSLKNPNKE

-419 ISLQHPELKVDIFNT
+419 LSLQHPELKVDIFNT

-450 RSKDQKNMI
+450 RTKDQKNMI

-513 TQEVEQTAKKEQSKE
+513 AQEVEQTATKEQSKQS
-528 AEVTHH
+528 EVSHDT
-534 AGEKNIP
+534 AEKNIP
-541 PIMKEYENLKNQYK
+541 PIMEQYK
-555 DTVLL
+555 ALKKNYSDALLL
-560 FRKGNHYE
+560 FRKGNYYI
-568 AYADDAV
+568 AYSDDAV
-575 TVSQKLDLKM
+575 TLSKKLDLEIKT
-585 ETDKHHYEDSKTPL
+585 EKNHYENEKTPL
-599 RSTSFK
+599 RSASFPA
-605 QSELDVFLPKLIRN
+605 SSLDGNLPKLIRSGS
-619 NLRIAICAPIEEPL
+619 RVAICTPNEEEQ
-633 KIPRPTPEA
+633 KIPKPSRQDPPKEQ
-642 ETQTKS
+642 EQKES
-648 LEENETIV
+648 IV

>member
-1 METEYIKKTGI
+1 METEYIKKTGL

-57 MMAMHSDNGDFKS
+57 MMAMHSDNGNFKS

-154 SYKSHINDTGQTEP
+154 SYKTHINDTGQTAP

-277 LKKTTIANIP
+277 LKKTTIENVP

-319 GEKIKVNEREAT
+319 GEKIKINERET
-331 ELLNVNSQEQT
+331 VELLNVNSQEQA
-342 QSNKQENHDSK
+342 QRNMQENQVSK

-367 EKWTLVARPSEQKP
+367 EKWTLVARPNEQKP

-391 SFYFDSLKNPNKE
+391 SMYFDSLKNPNKE

-419 ISLQHPELKVDIFNT
+419 LSLQHPELKVDIFNT

-450 RSKDQKNMI
+450 RTKDQKNMI

-513 TQEVEQTAKKEQSKE
+513 AQEVEQTATKEQSKQS
-528 AEVTHH
+528 EVSHDT
-534 AGEKNIP
+534 AEKNIP
-541 PIMKEYENLKNQYK
+541 PIMEQYK
-555 DTVLL
+555 ALKKNYSDALLL
-560 FRKGNHYE
+560 FRKGNYYI
-568 AYADDAV
+568 AYSDDAV
-575 TVSQKLDLKM
+575 TVSKKLDLEIKT
-585 ETDKHHYEDSKTPL
+585 EKNHYENEKTPL
-599 RSTSFK
+599 RSASFPA
-605 QSELDVFLPKLIRN
+605 SSLDGNLPKLIRSGS
-619 NLRIAICAPIEEPL
+619 RVAICTPNEEEQ
-633 KIPRPTPEA
+633 KIPKPSRQDPPKEQ
-642 ETQTKS
+642 EQKES
-648 LEENETIV
+648 IV

>member
-1 METEYIKKTGI
+1 METEYIKKTGL

-57 MMAMHSDNGDFKS
+57 MMAMHSDNGNFKS

-154 SYKSHINDTGQTEP
+154 SYKTHINDTGQTAP

-277 LKKTTIANIP
+277 LKKTTIENVP

-319 GEKIKVNEREAT
+319 GEKIKVNERET
-331 ELLNVNSQEQT
+331 VELLNVNSQEQAQRNT
-342 QSNKQENHDSK
+342 QENQVSK

-367 EKWTLVARPSEQKP
+367 EKWTLVARPNEQKP

-391 SFYFDSLKNPNKE
+391 SMYFDSLKNPNKE

-419 ISLQHPELKVDIFNT
+419 LSLQHPGLKVDIFNT

-450 RSKDQKNMI
+450 RTKDQKNMI

-513 TQEVEQTAKKEQSKE
+513 AQEVEQTATKEQSKQS
-528 AEVTHH
+528 EVSHDT
-534 AGEKNIP
+534 AEKNIP
-541 PIMKEYENLKNQYK
+541 PIMEQYK
-555 DTVLL
+555 ALKKNYSDALLL
-560 FRKGNHYE
+560 FRKGNYYI
-568 AYADDAV
+568 AYSDDAV
-575 TVSQKLDLKM
+575 TLSKKLDLEIK
-585 ETDKHHYEDSKTPL
+585 TAKNHYENEKTPL
-599 RSTSFK
+599 RSASFPA
-605 QSELDVFLPKLIRN
+605 SSLDGNLPKLIRSGS
-619 NLRIAICAPIEEPL
+619 RVAICTPNEEEQ
-633 KIPRPTPEA
+633 KIPKPSRQDPPKEQ
-642 ETQTKS
+642 EQKES
-648 LEENETIV
+648 IV

>member
-1 METEYIKKTGI
+1 METEYIKRTGL

-57 MMAMHSDNGDFKS
+57 MMAMHSDNGNFKS

-81 NNAAIRRGQKGV
+81 NDAAIRRGQKGV

-104 EIANPE
+104 EIVNPE

-137 FTLFNL
+137 FILFNL

-154 SYKSHINDTGQTEP
+154 SYKTHINDTGQTAP

-277 LKKTTIANIP
+277 LKKTTIENVP

-319 GEKIKVNEREAT
+319 GEKIKVNERET
-331 ELLNVNSQEQT
+331 VELLNVNSQEQAQRNT
-342 QSNKQENHDSK
+342 QENQVSK

-367 EKWTLVARPSEQKP
+367 EKWTLVARPNEQKP

-391 SFYFDSLKNPNKE
+391 SMYFDSLKNPNKE

-419 ISLQHPELKVDIFNT
+419 LSLQHPELKVDIFNT

-450 RSKDQKNMI
+450 RTKDQKNMI

-513 TQEVEQTAKKEQSKE
+513 AQEVEQTATKEQSKQS
-528 AEVTHH
+528 EVSHDT
-534 AGEKNIP
+534 AEKNIP
-541 PIMKEYENLKNQYK
+541 PIMEQYK
-555 DTVLL
+555 ALKKNYSDALLL
-560 FRKGNHYE
+560 FRKGNYYI
-568 AYADDAV
+568 AYSDDAV
-575 TVSQKLDLKM
+575 TLSKKLDLEIKT
-585 ETDKHHYEDSKTPL
+585 EKNHYENEKTPL
-599 RSTSFK
+599 RSASFPA
-605 QSELDVFLPKLIRN
+605 SSLDGNLPKLIRSGS
-619 NLRIAICAPIEEPL
+619 RVAICTPNEEEQ
-633 KIPRPTPEA
+633 KIPKPSRQDPPKEQ
-642 ETQTKS
+642 EQKES
-648 LEENETIV
+648 IV

>member
-1 METEYIKKTGI
+1 METEYIKKNGL

-57 MMAMHSDNGDFKS
+57 MMAMHSDNGNFKS

-154 SYKSHINDTGQTEP
+154 SYKTHINDTGQTAP

-277 LKKTTIANIP
+277 LKKTTIENVP

-319 GEKIKVNEREAT
+319 GEKIKVNERET
-331 ELLNVNSQEQT
+331 VELLNVNSQEQAQRNT
-342 QSNKQENHDSK
+342 QENQVSK

-367 EKWTLVARPSEQKP
+367 EKWTLVARPNEQKP

-391 SFYFDSLKNPNKE
+391 SMYFDSLKNPNKE

-419 ISLQHPELKVDIFNT
+419 LSLQHPELKVDIFNT

-450 RSKDQKNMI
+450 RTKDQKNMI

-506 KKEGTKQ
+506 KKEGIKQ
-513 TQEVEQTAKKEQSKE
+513 AQEVEQTATKEQSKQS
-528 AEVTHH
+528 EVSHDT
-534 AGEKNIP
+534 AEKNIP
-541 PIMKEYENLKNQYK
+541 PIMEQYK
-555 DTVLL
+555 ALKKNYSDALLL
-560 FRKGNHYE
+560 FRKGNYYI
-568 AYADDAV
+568 AYSDDAV
-575 TVSQKLDLKM
+575 TLSKKLDLEIKT
-585 ETDKHHYEDSKTPL
+585 EKNHYENEKTPL
-599 RSTSFK
+599 RSASFPA
-605 QSELDVFLPKLIRN
+605 SSLDGNLPKLIRSGS
-619 NLRIAICAPIEEPL
+619 RVAICTPNEEEQ
-633 KIPRPTPEA
+633 KIPKPSRQDPPKEQ
-642 ETQTKS
+642 EQKES
-648 LEENETIV
+648 IV

>member
-1 METEYIKKTGI
+1 METEYIKKTGL

-22 LERAAKE
+22 LERAAKK

-57 MMAMHSDNGDFKS
+57 MMAMHSDNGNFKS

-154 SYKSHINDTGQTEP
+154 SYKTHINDTGQTAP

-277 LKKTTIANIP
+277 LKKTTIENVP

-319 GEKIKVNEREAT
+319 GEKIKINERET
-331 ELLNVNSQEQT
+331 VELLNVNSQEQA
-342 QSNKQENHDSK
+342 QRNMQENQVSK

-367 EKWTLVARPSEQKP
+367 EKWTLVARPNEQKP

-391 SFYFDSLKNPNKE
+391 SMYFDSLKNPNKE

-419 ISLQHPELKVDIFNT
+419 LSLQHPELKVDIFNT

-450 RSKDQKNMI
+450 RTKDQKNMI

-513 TQEVEQTAKKEQSKE
+513 AQEVEQTATKEQSKQS
-528 AEVTHH
+528 EVSHDT
-534 AGEKNIP
+534 AEKNIP
-541 PIMKEYENLKNQYK
+541 PIMEQYK
-555 DTVLL
+555 ALKKNYSDALLL
-560 FRKGNHYE
+560 FRKGNYYI
-568 AYADDAV
+568 AYSDDAV
-575 TVSQKLDLKM
+575 TLSKKLDLEIKT
-585 ETDKHHYEDSKTPL
+585 EKNHYENEKTPL
-599 RSTSFK
+599 RSASFPA
-605 QSELDVFLPKLIRN
+605 SSLDGNLPKLIRSGS
-619 NLRIAICAPIEEPL
+619 RVAICTPNEEEQ
-633 KIPRPTPEA
+633 KIPKPSRQDPPKEQ
-642 ETQTKS
+642 EQKES
-648 LEENETIV
+648 IV

>member
-1 METEYIKKTGI
+1 METEYIKRTGL

-57 MMAMHSDNGDFKS
+57 MMAMHSDNGNFKS

-81 NNAAIRRGQKGV
+81 NDAAIRRGQKGV

-104 EIANPE
+104 EIVNPE

-154 SYKSHINDTGQTEP
+154 SYKTHINDTGQTAP

-277 LKKTTIANIP
+277 LKKTTIENVP

-319 GEKIKVNEREAT
+319 GEKIKVNERET
-331 ELLNVNSQEQT
+331 VELLNVNSQEQAQRNT
-342 QSNKQENHDSK
+342 QENQVSK

-367 EKWTLVARPSEQKP
+367 EKWTLVARPNEQKP

-391 SFYFDSLKNPNKE
+391 SMYFDSLKNPNKE

-419 ISLQHPELKVDIFNT
+419 LSLQHPELKVDIFNT

-450 RSKDQKNMI
+450 RTKDQKNMI

-513 TQEVEQTAKKEQSKE
+513 AQEVEQTATKEQSKQS
-528 AEVTHH
+528 EVSHDT
-534 AGEKNIP
+534 AEKNIP
-541 PIMKEYENLKNQYK
+541 PIMEQYK
-555 DTVLL
+555 ALKKNYSDALLL
-560 FRKGNHYE
+560 FRKGNYYI
-568 AYADDAV
+568 AYSDDAV
-575 TVSQKLDLKM
+575 TLSKKLDLEITTEKN
-585 ETDKHHYEDSKTPL
+585 HYENEKTPL
-599 RSTSFK
+599 RSASFPA
-605 QSELDVFLPKLIRN
+605 SSLDGNLPKLIRSGS
-619 NLRIAICAPIEEPL
+619 RVAICTPNEEEQ
-633 KIPRPTPEA
+633 KIPKPSRQDPPKEQ
-642 ETQTKS
+642 EQKES
-648 LEENETIV
+648 IV

>member
-1 METEYIKKTGI
+1 METEYIKKTGL

-57 MMAMHSDNGDFKS
+57 MMAMHSDNGNFKS

-154 SYKSHINDTGQTEP
+154 SYKTHINDTGQTAP

-277 LKKTTIANIP
+277 LKKTTIENVP

-319 GEKIKVNEREAT
+319 GEKIKINERET
-331 ELLNVNSQEQT
+331 VELLNVNSQEQA
-342 QSNKQENHDSK
+342 QRNMQENQVSK

-367 EKWTLVARPSEQKP
+367 EKWTLVARPNEQKP

-391 SFYFDSLKNPNKE
+391 SMYFDSLKNPNKE

-419 ISLQHPELKVDIFNT
+419 LSLQHPELKVDIFNT

-450 RSKDQKNMI
+450 RTKDQKNMI

-513 TQEVEQTAKKEQSKE
+513 AQEVEQTATKEQSKQS
-528 AEVTHH
+528 EVSHDT
-534 AGEKNIP
+534 AEKNIP
-541 PIMKEYENLKNQYK
+541 PIMEQYK
-555 DTVLL
+555 ALKKNYSDALLL
-560 FRKGNHYE
+560 FRKGNYYI
-568 AYADDAV
+568 AYSDDAV
-575 TVSQKLDLKM
+575 TLSKKLDLEIKT
-585 ETDKHHYEDSKTPL
+585 EKNHYENEKTPL
-599 RSTSFK
+599 RSASFPA
-605 QSELDVFLPKLIRN
+605 SSLDGNLPKLIRSGS
-619 NLRIAICAPIEEPL
+619 RVAICTPNEEEQ
-633 KIPRPTPEA
+633 KIPKPSRQDPPKEQ
-642 ETQTKS
+642 EQKES
-648 LEENETIV
+648 IV
-656 SRPSMHR
+656 SRPSMHRL

>member
-1 METEYIKKTGI
+1 METEYIKKTGL

-57 MMAMHSDNGDFKS
+57 MMAMHSDNGNFKS

-154 SYKSHINDTGQTEP
+154 SYKTHINDTGQTAP

-277 LKKTTIANIP
+277 LKKTTIENVP

-319 GEKIKVNEREAT
+319 GEKIKVNERET
-331 ELLNVNSQEQT
+331 VELLNVNSQEQAQRNT
-342 QSNKQENHDSK
+342 QENQVSK

-367 EKWTLVARPSEQKP
+367 EKWTLVARPNEQKP

-391 SFYFDSLKNPNKE
+391 SMYFDSLKNPNKE

-411 ELAQKYYG
+411 ELAQKYYVL
-419 ISLQHPELKVDIFNT
+419 SLQHPELKVDIFNT

-439 NIEKIDRVNVF
+439 NIEKIDRVNVI
-450 RSKDQKNMI
+450 RTKDQKNMI

-513 TQEVEQTAKKEQSKE
+513 AQEVEQTATKEQSKQS
-528 AEVTHH
+528 EVSHDT
-534 AGEKNIP
+534 AEKNIP
-541 PIMKEYENLKNQYK
+541 PIMEQYK
-555 DTVLL
+555 ALKKNYSDALLL
-560 FRKGNHYE
+560 FRKGNYYI
-568 AYADDAV
+568 AYSDDAV
-575 TVSQKLDLKM
+575 TLSKKLDLEIKT
-585 ETDKHHYEDSKTPL
+585 EKNHYENEKTPL
-599 RSTSFK
+599 RSASFPA
-605 QSELDVFLPKLIRN
+605 SSLDGNLPKLIRSGS
-619 NLRIAICAPIEEPL
+619 RVAICTPNEEEQ
-633 KIPRPTPEA
+633 KIPKPSRQDPPKEQ
-642 ETQTKS
+642 EQKES
-648 LEENETIV
+648 IV